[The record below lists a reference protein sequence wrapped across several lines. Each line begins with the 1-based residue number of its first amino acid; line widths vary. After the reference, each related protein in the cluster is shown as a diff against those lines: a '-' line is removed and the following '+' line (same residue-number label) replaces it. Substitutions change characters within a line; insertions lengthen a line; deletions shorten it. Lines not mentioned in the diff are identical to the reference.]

1 MSAVVA
7 LNFGGVV
14 EMGDGECV
22 SCEDADSGSDKQSPP
37 RQA

>member
-7 LNFGGVV
+7 LHFGAAA
-14 EMGDGECV
+14 EMGEGECG

-37 RQA
+37 GQA